1 MKLIWCTLEFCYR
14 HFIVMYRY
22 TYPCTT
28 KNLYNLC
35 DCLWLTARKTVPSK
49 FILNDLCTCI
59 QCILQ
64 SLKKKTNLP
73 QLFIWPSTAERS
85 VQLQQELFV
94 FRTCWLF
101 IFYFKITCH
110 QVSNSFKAY
119 LLACFFCCTDDSHIN
134 FELNLLND
142 IKFREKYHRYMK
154 RWYWIGFDTL
164 RAMLKMYMKSLAIQ
178 NIKYFLLIFRTSFFY
193 IPANT

>member
-1 MKLIWCTLEFCYR
+1 
-14 HFIVMYRY
+14 MYRY

-73 QLFIWPSTAERS
+73 QPFIWPSTAERS

-134 FELNLLND
+134 FELKSTQWYWISGEISL
-142 IKFREKYHRYMK
+142 IYE
-154 RWYWIGFDTL
+154 RWYWIGFDIL
-164 RAMLKMYMKSLAIQ
+164 RAKFGYSKYQIFSLNLPYKLFLHSSKHIAMLHHLSNKLC
-178 NIKYFLLIFRTSFFY
+178 
-193 IPANT
+193 